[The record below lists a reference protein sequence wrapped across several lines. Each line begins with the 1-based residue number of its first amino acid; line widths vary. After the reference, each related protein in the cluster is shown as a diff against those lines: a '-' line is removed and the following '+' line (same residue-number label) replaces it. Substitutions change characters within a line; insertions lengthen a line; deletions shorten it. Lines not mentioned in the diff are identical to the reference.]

1 MTEAAIEQHKADIDQ
16 MSQMEMAEL
25 WRFAPAG
32 HPYFDRNLP
41 LFEHFDKRF
50 AALGRFTPAISKTI
64 GWRER

>member
-1 MTEAAIEQHKADIDQ
+1 MTDAEIEAAKARIDQ

-32 HPYFDRNLP
+32 HAYFDRTLP

-64 GWRER
+64 GWER

>member
-1 MTEAAIEQHKADIDQ
+1 MTDAEIEAAKAHIDQ

-32 HPYFDRNLP
+32 HPYFDRTLP

-50 AALGRFTPAISKTI
+50 TELGRFTPAISKTI
-64 GWRER
+64 GWER